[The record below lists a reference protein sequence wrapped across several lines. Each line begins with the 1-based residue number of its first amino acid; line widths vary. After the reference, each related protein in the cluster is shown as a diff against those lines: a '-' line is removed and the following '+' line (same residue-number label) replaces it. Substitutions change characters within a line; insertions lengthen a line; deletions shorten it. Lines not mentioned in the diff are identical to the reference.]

1 MTMKIQESQGA
12 LALHGAEPGKVGA
25 FAGRTVSARSASA
38 SQVPLSALLRRSI
51 ITLNQVQELAL
62 QRLQQGEH
70 TPLSERRI
78 RVL

>member
-1 MTMKIQESQGA
+1 MKIQESQGA
-12 LALHGAEPGKVGA
+12 LALHEADAGKVGA

-51 ITLNQVQELAL
+51 TLNQVHELAL

>member
-1 MTMKIQESQGA
+1 MKIQESQGA
-12 LALHGAEPGKVGA
+12 LAQHGAEAGKVVA
-25 FAGRTVSARSASA
+25 FAGRAVSARSANT
-38 SQVPLSALLRRSI
+38 SQVPLSALLRRS

>member
-1 MTMKIQESQGA
+1 MKIQESEGA
-12 LALHGAEPGKVGA
+12 LALHGVEAGKMGA
-25 FAGRTVSARSASA
+25 FAGRTVSARSANT
-38 SQVPLSALLRRSI
+38 SQVPLSALLRRS

>member
-1 MTMKIQESQGA
+1 MKIQESQGA
-12 LALHGAEPGKVGA
+12 LALHGAEPGMVGA
-25 FAGRTVSARSASA
+25 FAGRTMSTGSASA
-38 SQVPLSALLRRSI
+38 SQIPLSALLRRS

>member
-1 MTMKIQESQGA
+1 MKIQESQGA
-12 LALHGAEPGKVGA
+12 LALHAAEAGKVVA

-38 SQVPLSALLRRSI
+38 SQVPLSALLRRS

>member
-1 MTMKIQESQGA
+1 MKIQEAQGA
-12 LALHGAEPGKVGA
+12 QVLHGVESAKVGA
-25 FAGRTVSARSASA
+25 FAGRTMSARSASM
-38 SQVPLSALLRRSI
+38 SQVPLSALLRRS

>member
-1 MTMKIQESQGA
+1 
-12 LALHGAEPGKVGA
+12 
-25 FAGRTVSARSASA
+25 
-38 SQVPLSALLRRSI
+38 VPLSALLRRSI
-51 ITLNQVQELAL
+51 TLNQAQELAL

>member
-1 MTMKIQESQGA
+1 MKIQESQGA
-12 LALHGAEPGKVGA
+12 LVLHGAEPDKVGK

-51 ITLNQVQELAL
+51 VLNQVQELAL
-62 QRLQQGEH
+62 QRLQLGEH

>member
-1 MTMKIQESQGA
+1 MKIQESQGA
-12 LALHGAEPGKVGA
+12 LALHGAEAGTVGA

-38 SQVPLSALLRRSI
+38 SQVPLSALLRRS

>member
-1 MTMKIQESQGA
+1 MKIQESQGA
-12 LALHGAEPGKVGA
+12 LALHGAEAGKVGA
-25 FAGRTVSARSASA
+25 FAGRTVSAQSANA

-51 ITLNQVQELAL
+51 TLNQVQELTL

>member
-1 MTMKIQESQGA
+1 MKIQESQGA
-12 LALHGAEPGKVGA
+12 LALHGAEPGKAGA
-25 FAGRTVSARSASA
+25 FAGRTMSTGSASA
-38 SQVPLSALLRRSI
+38 SQIPLSALLRRS

>member
-1 MTMKIQESQGA
+1 MKIQESQGA
-12 LALHGAEPGKVGA
+12 LALHSAEPGKVAA
-25 FAGRTVSARSASA
+25 FAGRTMSAPLAST
-38 SQVPLSALLRRSI
+38 SQVPLSALLRRS

-70 TPLSERRI
+70 TPLAERRI

>member
-1 MTMKIQESQGA
+1 MKIQQSQGA
-12 LALHGAEPGKVGA
+12 QVLQATEQRQAGS
-25 FAGRTVSARSASA
+25 FAGRTMSALPASLR
-38 SQVPLSALLRRSI
+38 QIPLSALLRRS

-62 QRLQQGEH
+62 QRLQQGER

>member
-1 MTMKIQESQGA
+1 MKIQESQGA
-12 LALHGAEPGKVGA
+12 LTLHGAEAGKVEV
-25 FAGRTVSARSASA
+25 FAGRTMSARSASA
-38 SQVPLSALLRRSI
+38 SQVPLSALLRRF
-51 ITLNQVQELAL
+51 ITLDQVHELAL

>member
-1 MTMKIQESQGA
+1 MKIQESQGA
-12 LALHGAEPGKVGA
+12 LALHGAEPGKVGT
-25 FAGRTVSARSASA
+25 FAGRTMSTGSASA
-38 SQVPLSALLRRSI
+38 SQIPLSALLRRS

>member
-1 MTMKIQESQGA
+1 MKIQESKGVQA
-12 LALHGAEPGKVGA
+12 LNGAEPGKVGA
-25 FAGRTVSARSASA
+25 FAGRTVSARSVSA
-38 SQVPLSALLRRSI
+38 SQVPLSALLRRT

>member
-1 MTMKIQESQGA
+1 MKIQESQGA
-12 LALHGAEPGKVGA
+12 LALHGAEPGKAGA
-25 FAGRTVSARSASA
+25 FAGRTMSTPLAST
-38 SQVPLSALLRRSI
+38 SQVPLSSLLRRS

-70 TPLSERRI
+70 TPLAERRI

>member
-1 MTMKIQESQGA
+1 MKIQESQGA
-12 LALHGAEPGKVGA
+12 LALHAAETGKVGG
-25 FAGRTVSARSASA
+25 FAGRTMIAQPASA
-38 SQVPLSALLRRSI
+38 SPVPLSALLRRSI
-51 ITLNQVQELAL
+51 SLNQVQELAL

>member
-1 MTMKIQESQGA
+1 MKIQESQGA
-12 LALHGAEPGKVGA
+12 LALHGAEPGKAGA
-25 FAGRTVSARSASA
+25 FAGRTVSARSANA

-51 ITLNQVQELAL
+51 TLNQVQELEL

>member
-1 MTMKIQESQGA
+1 MKIQKSQGT
-12 LALHGAEPGKVGA
+12 LALHAAEPGKVGA
-25 FAGRTVSARSASA
+25 FAGRTMSARSASA

-51 ITLNQVQELAL
+51 TFNQVQELAL

>member
-1 MTMKIQESQGA
+1 NT
-12 LALHGAEPGKVGA
+12 
-25 FAGRTVSARSASA
+25 
-38 SQVPLSALLRRSI
+38 SQVPLSALLRHS

>member
-1 MTMKIQESQGA
+1 MKIQESQGA
-12 LALHGAEPGKVGA
+12 LALHGAEEGKVGA

-51 ITLNQVQELAL
+51 TLNQVQELAL